1 MKKAKKIMA
10 IATII
15 LFFGIMSCCISYA
28 VDRNPN
34 SSKGFAEYDDAT
46 AEEENKKLEE
56 EQKQNFEI
64 GKSTNNYLESLQVE
78 GYEFTPEFEKQ
89 TLEYTVTKE
98 VEQEKIRIT
107 ATASDAR
114 ANVEGIGEIQLKAG
128 QNQCRV
134 DVIAES
140 GTVRTYLI
148 NVTRLGTEEEINVV
162 TKEETE
168 EQQMSQ
174 EETTETTSEVEDD
187 SNKTILVIGAIIIL
201 ILGLAF
207 CFIISKSKFKY
218 KEIMNYLVCG
228 GLSTIVNFVSYFI
241 ATRVFGVEEVIGS
254 AISWFCAVL
263 CAYITNK
270 LFVFETKTDTKKA
283 FLKEITSFFAF
294 RVISGILCDVGTFA
308 LMVEVF
314 HINDIFSKIV
324 TQVMVVILNYIFSKL
339 IIFKK

>member
-1 MKKAKKIMA
+1 MKKIIMMTA
-10 IATII
+10 IMLI
-15 LFFGIMSCCISYA
+15 FSIMSGYTLYE
-28 VDRNPN
+28 VNGNPN

-56 EQKQNFEI
+56 EQEKNFEV
-64 GKSTNNYLESLQVE
+64 GKSTNNYLDSLQVE

-114 ANVEGIGEIQLKAG
+114 ANVEGIGDVQLKAG

-148 NVTRLGTEEEINVV
+148 NVTRPGTEEEINAV

-168 EQQMSQ
+168 EQQINQ
-174 EETTETTSEVEDD
+174 EETMETTSKVEDD

-207 CFIISKSKFKY
+207 CFIISKSKF
-218 KEIMNYLVCG
+218 
-228 GLSTIVNFVSYFI
+228 
-241 ATRVFGVEEVIGS
+241 
-254 AISWFCAVL
+254 
-263 CAYITNK
+263 
-270 LFVFETKTDTKKA
+270 
-283 FLKEITSFFAF
+283 
-294 RVISGILCDVGTFA
+294 
-308 LMVEVF
+308 
-314 HINDIFSKIV
+314 
-324 TQVMVVILNYIFSKL
+324 
-339 IIFKK
+339 

>member
-15 LFFGIMSCCISYA
+15 LLFGIMSCCISYA

-46 AEEENKKLEE
+46 AEEETKKLEE

-64 GKSTNNYLESLQVE
+64 GKSTNNYLESLQIE

-107 ATASDAR
+107 ATASDER
-114 ANVEGIGEIQLKAG
+114 ASVEGIGDVQLKAG

-148 NVTRLGTEEEINVV
+148 NVTRPGTEEEI
-162 TKEETE
+162 E
-168 EQQMSQ
+168 EQQMNQ
-174 EETTETTSEVEDD
+174 EETMETTSEIKDD

-201 ILGLAF
+201 ILGLVF
-207 CFIISKSKFKY
+207 CYIISKSKFKY

-241 ATRVFGVEEVIGS
+241 ATRVFEAEEVIGS

-270 LFVFETKTDTKKA
+270 IFVFETKTETKKE

-314 HINDIFSKIV
+314 HINDIFSKVV
-324 TQVMVVILNYIFSKL
+324 TQVIVVILNYVFSKL

>member
-15 LFFGIMSCCISYA
+15 LFFYIMSCCTSYG

-56 EQKQNFEI
+56 EQEKDFEV
-64 GKSTNNYLESLQVE
+64 GKSTNNYLDSLQVE

-98 VEQEKIRIT
+98 VEQEKIRIA

-114 ANVEGIGEIQLKAG
+114 ANVEGIGDVQLKAG

-148 NVTRLGTEEEINVV
+148 NVTRQGTEEINAV

-168 EQQMSQ
+168 EQQINQ
-174 EETTETTSEVEDD
+174 EETMETTSEVEED

-241 ATRVFGVEEVIGS
+241 ATRIFGVEEVIGS

-294 RVISGILCDVGTFA
+294 RIISGILCDVGTFA

-314 HINDIFSKIV
+314 HINDIFSKVV